1 MKKKIIIGILLIIAI
16 IISIIIASKKDEK
29 DGVYFTDKTYNKEI
43 NPISKETAVNI
54 IKAEY
59 GDLVTVN
66 KDDIKKVGDKYKV
79 ELFITI
85 NDEEHSHK
93 KSIGVHEID
102 IYTGDMKIVN

>member
-1 MKKKIIIGILLIIAI
+1 MKKKIIICTILIIII
-16 IISIIIASKKDEK
+16 IISIITVSKKNERDE
-29 DGVYFTDKTYNKEI
+29 VYFTDKTYNKEI

-79 ELFITI
+79 ELFITM

-102 IYTGDMKIVN
+102 IYTGDMKVIN